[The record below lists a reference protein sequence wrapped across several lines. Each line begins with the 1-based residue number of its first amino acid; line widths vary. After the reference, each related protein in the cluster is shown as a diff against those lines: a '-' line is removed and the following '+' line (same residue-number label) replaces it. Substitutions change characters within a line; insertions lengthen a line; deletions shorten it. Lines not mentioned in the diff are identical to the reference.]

1 MSQPITKYINQR
13 KIMSTVE
20 NEDVTKLDTQNLEAL
35 VTLQRREFQSEGEVT
50 YATRIDRLKRL
61 KALIVEN
68 KTEFAETTK
77 REFGGARSY
86 EFSLFSEFA
95 GKVEA
100 IDYSMK
106 HLKEWMKPEKRKTNK
121 PMNFLGGKSQV
132 RHFPKGVVGII
143 SPWNLPFGL
152 TVAPLTSALA
162 AGNRALL
169 KPSEFVP
176 ETAALFAEVVP
187 QYFSKDEVAVV
198 TGGAEISQCFAELPF
213 DHLLFTGSTNI
224 GAKVMQS
231 ASKNLVPVTLELGGK
246 SPVIIGRSAKLDLAG
261 TRLTFGKLLNGGQL
275 CLSPDYVVVPHELE
289 ELLIARVV
297 QEAESMYPNITE
309 NEDYAGVINEK
320 HFARLQNYI
329 DDAVAK
335 GAKLTIVGAD
345 KTRASADNRRMPLHI
360 LQNVK
365 EDMLVLHEEIFGPIL
380 PVMTYSDVAEVP
392 DMIKPRQNPLAMY
405 YFGKD
410 KREQEYLLSHVQSG
424 GVCINDITLHYVQ
437 EDLPFGGIG
446 SSGMGAYHGPEGFRS
461 MSHARAIYS
470 QTMIDVLP
478 IIGARPP
485 FGNKF
490 RKNITKILGS
500 I

>member
-1 MSQPITKYINQR
+1 
-13 KIMSTVE
+13 MSTAKRK
-20 NEDVTKLDTQNLEAL
+20 NVTKLDTQNLEAL
-35 VTLQRREFQSEGEVT
+35 VELQRSKFRAEGEVT
-50 YATRIDRLKRL
+50 YSTRIDRLKRL

-95 GKVEA
+95 SKVEG
-100 IDYSMK
+100 IDYVMK

-152 TVAPLTSALA
+152 TVAPLTGALA
-162 AGNRALL
+162 AGNRAIL

-176 ETAALFAEVVP
+176 ETAALFAEIIP
-187 QYFSKDEVAVV
+187 KYFSEDEVAVV
-198 TGGAEISQCFAELPF
+198 TGGADISQRFAELPF
-213 DHLLFTGSTNI
+213 DHLLFTGSSNI

-275 CLSPDYVVVPHELE
+275 CLSPDYVVVPNELE
-289 ELLIARVV
+289 EQLIARVV
-297 QEAESMYPNITE
+297 HEAQSMYPNITE
-309 NEDYAGVINEK
+309 NEDYAGVINER

-335 GAKLTIVGAD
+335 GAKLTIVGAN
-345 KTRASADNRRMPLHI
+345 KTRASKNNRRMPLHI
-360 LQNVK
+360 LQNVT
-365 EDMLVLHEEIFGPIL
+365 EDMLVMHEEIFGPIL

-392 DMIKPRQNPLAMY
+392 DMIEPRRNPLAMY

-437 EDLPFGGIG
+437 EDLPFGGVG
-446 SSGMGAYHGPEGFRS
+446 ASGMGAYHGPEGFRS
-461 MSHARAIYS
+461 LSHARAIYS

-485 FGNKF
+485 FGEKF
-490 RKNITKILGS
+490 RKNISKILGP

>member
-1 MSQPITKYINQR
+1 
-13 KIMSTVE
+13 MSTAKRK
-20 NEDVTKLDTQNLEAL
+20 NVTKLDTQNLEAL
-35 VTLQRREFQSEGEVT
+35 VELQRSKFRAEGEVT
-50 YATRIDRLKRL
+50 YSTRIDRLKRL

-95 GKVEA
+95 SKVEG
-100 IDYSMK
+100 IDYAMK

-152 TVAPLTSALA
+152 TVAPLTGALA
-162 AGNRALL
+162 AGNRAIL

-176 ETAALFAEVVP
+176 ETAALFAEIIP
-187 QYFSKDEVAVV
+187 KYFPEDEVAVV
-198 TGGAEISQCFAELPF
+198 TGGAEISQKFAELPF
-213 DHLLFTGSTNI
+213 DHLLFTGSTNV

-231 ASKNLVPVTLELGGK
+231 AAKNLVPVTLELGGK

-275 CLSPDYVVVPHELE
+275 CLSPDYVVVPNELE
-289 ELLIARVV
+289 EQLIARVV
-297 QEAESMYPNITE
+297 QEAQAMYPNITE
-309 NEDYAGVINEK
+309 NEDYAGVINER
-320 HFARLQNYI
+320 HFARLQSYI

-345 KTRASADNRRMPLHI
+345 KTRASEDNRRMPLHI
-360 LQNVK
+360 LQNVN
-365 EDMLVLHEEIFGPIL
+365 EDMLVMHEEIFGPIL
-380 PVMTYSDVAEVP
+380 PMMTYSDIAEVP
-392 DMIKPRQNPLAMY
+392 DMIEPRRNPLAMY

-446 SSGMGAYHGPEGFRS
+446 ASGMGAYHGPEGFRS

-485 FGNKF
+485 FGEKF
-490 RKNITKILGS
+490 RKTISKVLGP

>member
-1 MSQPITKYINQR
+1 MSATKYGN
-13 KIMSTVE
+13 
-20 NEDVTKLDTQNLEAL
+20 VTKLDTQNLEAL
-35 VTLQRREFQSEGEVT
+35 VELQRSKFRAEGEVT

-68 KTEFAETTK
+68 KIEFAKTTK

-95 GKVEA
+95 GKVEG

-176 ETAALFAEVVP
+176 ETAALFADVVP
-187 QYFSKDEVAVV
+187 KYFSEDEVAVV
-198 TGGAEISQCFAELPF
+198 TGGAEISQRFAELPF

-224 GAKVMQS
+224 GSKVMQS

-275 CLSPDYVVVPHELE
+275 CLSPDYVVVPNELE
-289 ELLIARVV
+289 EQLIARVV
-297 QEAESMYPNITE
+297 QEAQSMYPNITE
-309 NEDYAGVINEK
+309 NEDYAGVINER

-345 KTRASADNRRMPLHI
+345 KTRASEDNRRMPLHI
-360 LQNVK
+360 LQNVN
-365 EDMLVLHEEIFGPIL
+365 EDMLVMHEEIFGPIL

-392 DMIKPRQNPLAMY
+392 DMIEPRRNPLAMY

-410 KREQEYLLSHVQSG
+410 KSEQEYLLSNVQSG

-437 EDLPFGGIG
+437 EDLPFGGVG
-446 SSGMGAYHGPEGFRS
+446 ASGMGAYHGPEGFRTL
-461 MSHARAIYS
+461 SHARAIYS

>member
-1 MSQPITKYINQR
+1 
-13 KIMSTVE
+13 MSTAEHE
-20 NEDVTKLDTQNLEAL
+20 NVTKLDTQNLEAL
-35 VTLQRREFQSEGEVT
+35 VELQRSMFRAEGEVT
-50 YATRIDRLKRL
+50 YSTRIDRLKRL

-68 KTEFAETTK
+68 KTEFAMTTK

-95 GKVEA
+95 SKVEA

-187 QYFSKDEVAVV
+187 NYFPEDEVAVV
-198 TGGAEISQCFAELPF
+198 TGGADISQRFAELPF

-275 CLSPDYVVVPHELE
+275 CLSPDYVVVPDELE
-289 ELLIARVV
+289 EQLIARVI
-297 QEAESMYPNITE
+297 QEAQSMYPNITE
-309 NEDYAGVINEK
+309 NEDYAGIINER
-320 HFARLQNYI
+320 HFGRLQSYI

-345 KTRASADNRRMPLHI
+345 KTRASEDNRRMPLHI
-360 LQNVK
+360 LQNVN
-365 EDMLVLHEEIFGPIL
+365 EDMLVMHEEIFGPIL
-380 PVMTYSDVAEVP
+380 PVMTYSDVAEIP
-392 DMIKPRQNPLAMY
+392 SMIEPRRNPLAMY
-405 YFGKD
+405 YFGSD

-424 GVCINDITLHYVQ
+424 GVCINDIILHYVQ

-446 SSGMGAYHGPEGFRS
+446 ASGMGAYHGPEGFRT

-485 FGNKF
+485 FGKKF
-490 RKNITKILGS
+490 RKNISKILGA

>member
-1 MSQPITKYINQR
+1 MSTTKY
-13 KIMSTVE
+13 E
-20 NEDVTKLDTQNLEAL
+20 NVTTLHTQNLEAL
-35 VTLQRREFQSEGEVT
+35 VELQRSKFRAEGEVT

-68 KTEFAETTK
+68 KIEFAKTTK

-95 GKVEA
+95 GKVEG

-176 ETAALFAEVVP
+176 ETAALFADVVP
-187 QYFSKDEVAVV
+187 KYFSEDEVAVV
-198 TGGAEISQCFAELPF
+198 TGGAEISQRFAELPF

-224 GAKVMQS
+224 GSKVMQS
-231 ASKNLVPVTLELGGK
+231 AAKNLVPVTLELGGK

-275 CLSPDYVVVPHELE
+275 CLSPDYVVVPNELE
-289 ELLIARVV
+289 EQLIARVV
-297 QEAESMYPNITE
+297 QEAQSMYPNITE
-309 NEDYAGVINEK
+309 NEDYAGVINER

-345 KTRASADNRRMPLHI
+345 KTRASEDNRRMPLHI
-360 LQNVK
+360 LQNVN
-365 EDMLVLHEEIFGPIL
+365 EDMLVMHEEIFGPIL

-392 DMIKPRQNPLAMY
+392 DMIEPRRNPLAMY

-410 KREQEYLLSHVQSG
+410 KSEQEYLLSNVQSG

-437 EDLPFGGIG
+437 EDLPFGGVG
-446 SSGMGAYHGPEGFRS
+446 ASGMGAYHGPEGFRTL
-461 MSHARAIYS
+461 SHARAIYS

>member
-1 MSQPITKYINQR
+1 MSTTKY
-13 KIMSTVE
+13 E
-20 NEDVTKLDTQNLEAL
+20 NVTILDTKNLEAL
-35 VTLQRREFQSEGEVT
+35 VELQRSKFRAEGEVT

-68 KTEFAETTK
+68 KIEFAKTTK

-95 GKVEA
+95 GKVEG

-176 ETAALFAEVVP
+176 ETAALFADVVP
-187 QYFSKDEVAVV
+187 KYFSEDEVAVV
-198 TGGAEISQCFAELPF
+198 TGGAEISQRFAELPF

-224 GAKVMQS
+224 GSKVMQS

-275 CLSPDYVVVPHELE
+275 CLSPDYVVVPNELE
-289 ELLIARVV
+289 EQLIARVV
-297 QEAESMYPNITE
+297 QEAQSMYPNITE
-309 NEDYAGVINEK
+309 NEDYAGVINER

-345 KTRASADNRRMPLHI
+345 KTRASEDNRRMPLHI
-360 LQNVK
+360 LQNVN
-365 EDMLVLHEEIFGPIL
+365 EDMLVMHEEIFGPIL

-392 DMIKPRQNPLAMY
+392 DMIEPRRNPLAMY

-410 KREQEYLLSHVQSG
+410 KSEQEYLLSNVQSG

-437 EDLPFGGIG
+437 EDLPFGGVG
-446 SSGMGAYHGPEGFRS
+446 ASGMGAYHGPEGFRTL
-461 MSHARAIYS
+461 SHARAIYS

>member
-1 MSQPITKYINQR
+1 MSTTKY
-13 KIMSTVE
+13 E
-20 NEDVTKLDTQNLEAL
+20 NVTTLDTQNLEAL
-35 VTLQRREFQSEGEVT
+35 VELQRSKFRAEGEVT

-68 KTEFAETTK
+68 KIEFAKTTK

-95 GKVEA
+95 GKVEG

-106 HLKEWMKPEKRKTNK
+106 HLKDWMKPEKRKTNK

-176 ETAALFAEVVP
+176 ETAALFADVVP
-187 QYFSKDEVAVV
+187 KYFANDEVAVV
-198 TGGAEISQCFAELPF
+198 TGGAEISQRFAELPF

-275 CLSPDYVVVPHELE
+275 CLSPDYVVVPNELE
-289 ELLIARVV
+289 EQLIARVV
-297 QEAESMYPNITE
+297 QEAQSMYPNITE
-309 NEDYAGVINEK
+309 NEDYAGVINER

-345 KTRASADNRRMPLHI
+345 KTRASEDNRRMPLHI
-360 LQNVK
+360 LQNVN
-365 EDMLVLHEEIFGPIL
+365 EDMLVMHEEIFGPIL
-380 PVMTYSDVAEVP
+380 PVMTYSDVGEVP
-392 DMIKPRQNPLAMY
+392 DMIEPRRNPLAMY

-410 KREQEYLLSHVQSG
+410 KSEQEHLLSNVQSG

-437 EDLPFGGIG
+437 EDLPFGGVG
-446 SSGMGAYHGPEGFRS
+446 ASGMGAYHGPEGFRTL
-461 MSHARAIYS
+461 SHARAIYS

>member
-1 MSQPITKYINQR
+1 
-13 KIMSTVE
+13 MSTAKRK
-20 NEDVTKLDTQNLEAL
+20 NVTKLDTQNLEAL
-35 VTLQRREFQSEGEVT
+35 VELQRSKFRAEGEVT
-50 YATRIDRLKRL
+50 YSTRIDRLKRL

-95 GKVEA
+95 SKVEA

-106 HLKEWMKPEKRKTNK
+106 HLKEWMKPEKRNTNK

-187 QYFSKDEVAVV
+187 NYFPEDEVAVV
-198 TGGAEISQCFAELPF
+198 TGGANISQRFAELPF

-224 GAKVMQS
+224 GAQVMQS

-275 CLSPDYVVVPHELE
+275 CLSPDYVAVPNELE
-289 ELLIARVV
+289 ERLIARVI
-297 QEAESMYPNITE
+297 QEAQSMYPNITE
-309 NEDYAGVINEK
+309 NEDYAGIINET
-320 HFARLQNYI
+320 HFGRLQRYI

-345 KTRASADNRRMPLHI
+345 KTRASEDNRRMPLHI
-360 LQNVK
+360 LQNVN
-365 EDMLVLHEEIFGPIL
+365 EDMLVMHEEIFGPIL
-380 PVMTYSDVAEVP
+380 PVMTYSDVTEIP
-392 DMIKPRQNPLAMY
+392 SMIEPRRNPLAMY
-405 YFGKD
+405 YFGSD

-424 GVCINDITLHYVQ
+424 GVCINDIILHYVQ

-446 SSGMGAYHGPEGFRS
+446 ASGMGAYHGPEGFRT

-485 FGNKF
+485 FGKKF
-490 RKNITKILGS
+490 RKNISKILGA

>member
-1 MSQPITKYINQR
+1 MSEAHNDNV
-13 KIMSTVE
+13 ME
-20 NEDVTKLDTQNLEAL
+20 LDFQNLNAL
-35 VTLQRREFQSEGEVT
+35 VALQRNAFRAEGEVT

-68 KTEFAETTK
+68 KREFATTTK
-77 REFGGARSY
+77 REFNGARSY

-95 GKVEA
+95 SKVEA
-100 IDYSMK
+100 IDYSIK
-106 HLKEWMKPEKRKTNK
+106 HLKQWMKPEKRKTNK
-121 PMNFLGGKSQV
+121 PMNLLGGKGQV
-132 RHFPKGVVGII
+132 RYFPKGVVGII

-169 KPSEFVP
+169 KPSEYVP
-176 ETAALFAEVVP
+176 DTAALFADVVP
-187 QYFSKDEVAVV
+187 KYFSTEEVAVV
-198 TGGAEISQCFAELPF
+198 TGGAQTSQHFAELPF
-213 DHLLFTGSTNI
+213 DHLLFTGSTRV
-224 GAKVMQS
+224 GSKVMQS

-261 TRLTFGKLLNGGQL
+261 TRLTFAKLLNGGQL
-275 CLSPDYVVVPHELE
+275 CLSPDYALVPNELE
-289 ELLIARVV
+289 EQLVSRVKHEV
-297 QEAESMYPNITE
+297 ESMYPNMTE
-309 NEDYAGVINEK
+309 NSDYAGVFNER

-335 GAKLTIVGAD
+335 GAKLTIVGANE
-345 KTRASADNRRMPLHI
+345 TRISKDNFRMPLHI
-360 LQNVK
+360 LQNVN
-365 EDMLVLHEEIFGPIL
+365 ENMQVMHEEIFGPIL
-380 PVMTYSDVAEVP
+380 PIMTYADITEVP
-392 DMIKPRQNPLAMY
+392 DQIEPRRNPLAMY

-410 KREQEYLLSHVQSG
+410 KGEQEYLLSHVQSG

-437 EDLPFGGIG
+437 EDLPFGGFG
-446 SSGMGAYHGPEGFRS
+446 ASGMGAYHGPEGFRN

-485 FGNKF
+485 FGEKF
-490 RKNITKILGS
+490 RKRISKVLGA

>member
-1 MSQPITKYINQR
+1 MSEAHNDNV
-13 KIMSTVE
+13 ME
-20 NEDVTKLDTQNLEAL
+20 LDFQNLNAL
-35 VTLQRREFQSEGEVT
+35 VALQRNAFRAEGEVT

-61 KALIVEN
+61 KALIVDN
-68 KTEFAETTK
+68 KREFATTTK
-77 REFGGARSY
+77 REFNGARSY

-95 GKVEA
+95 SKVEA
-100 IDYSMK
+100 IDYSIK
-106 HLKEWMKPEKRKTNK
+106 HLKQWMKPEKRKTNK
-121 PMNFLGGKSQV
+121 PMNLLGGKGQV
-132 RHFPKGVVGII
+132 RYFPKGVVGII

-169 KPSEFVP
+169 KPSEYVP
-176 ETAALFAEVVP
+176 DTAALFADVVP
-187 QYFSKDEVAVV
+187 KYFSTEEVAVV
-198 TGGAEISQCFAELPF
+198 TGGAQTSQHFAELPF
-213 DHLLFTGSTNI
+213 DHLLFTGSTRV
-224 GAKVMQS
+224 GSKVMQS

-261 TRLTFGKLLNGGQL
+261 TRMTFAKLLNGGQL
-275 CLSPDYVVVPHELE
+275 CLSPDYALVPNELE
-289 ELLIARVV
+289 EQLVSRVKHEV
-297 QEAESMYPNITE
+297 ESMYPNMTE
-309 NEDYAGVINEK
+309 NSDYAGVFNER

-335 GAKLTIVGAD
+335 GAKLTIVGANE
-345 KTRASADNRRMPLHI
+345 TRVSKDNFRMPLHI
-360 LQNVK
+360 LQNVN
-365 EDMLVLHEEIFGPIL
+365 ENMQVMHEEIFGPIL
-380 PVMTYSDVAEVP
+380 PIMTYADITEVP
-392 DMIKPRQNPLAMY
+392 DQIEPRRNPLAMY

-410 KREQEYLLSHVQSG
+410 KGEQEYLLSHVQSG

-437 EDLPFGGIG
+437 EDLPFGGFG
-446 SSGMGAYHGPEGFRS
+446 ASGMGAYHGPEGFRN

-485 FGNKF
+485 FGEKF
-490 RKNITKILGS
+490 RKRISKVLGA

>member
-1 MSQPITKYINQR
+1 MSTTKY
-13 KIMSTVE
+13 E
-20 NEDVTKLDTQNLEAL
+20 NVTTLHTQNLEAL
-35 VTLQRREFQSEGEVT
+35 VELQRSKFRAEGEVT

-68 KTEFAETTK
+68 KIEFAKTTK

-95 GKVEA
+95 GKVEG

-176 ETAALFAEVVP
+176 ETAALFADVVP
-187 QYFSKDEVAVV
+187 KYFANDEVAVV
-198 TGGAEISQCFAELPF
+198 TGGAEISQRFAELPF

-275 CLSPDYVVVPHELE
+275 CLSPDYVVVPNELE
-289 ELLIARVV
+289 EQLIARVV
-297 QEAESMYPNITE
+297 QEAQSMYPNITE
-309 NEDYAGVINEK
+309 NEDYAGVINER

-345 KTRASADNRRMPLHI
+345 KTRASEDNRRMPLHI
-360 LQNVK
+360 LQNVN
-365 EDMLVLHEEIFGPIL
+365 EDMLVMHEEIFGPIL

-392 DMIKPRQNPLAMY
+392 DMIEPRRNPLAMY

-410 KREQEYLLSHVQSG
+410 KSEQEYLLSNVQSG

-437 EDLPFGGIG
+437 EDLPFGGVG
-446 SSGMGAYHGPEGFRS
+446 ASGMGAYHGPEGFRTL
-461 MSHARAIYS
+461 SHARAIYS

>member
-1 MSQPITKYINQR
+1 MSIAEQNNITEL
-13 KIMSTVE
+13 TG
-20 NEDVTKLDTQNLEAL
+20 QNLNAL
-35 VTLQRREFQSEGEVT
+35 VERQRSQFRAEGEVT

-68 KTEFAETTK
+68 KTEFAKTTK

-95 GKVEA
+95 SKVEA

-106 HLKEWMKPEKRKTNK
+106 HLKAWMRPEKRKTNK

-132 RHFPKGVVGII
+132 RHYPKGVVGII

-162 AGNRALL
+162 AGNRAIL

-176 ETAALFAEVVP
+176 ETAALFAEIVP
-187 QYFSKDEVAVV
+187 KYFPEDEVAVV
-198 TGGAEISQCFAELPF
+198 TGGAEISQKFAALPF

-246 SPVIIGRSAKLDLAG
+246 SPVVIGRSAKLDLAG

-275 CLSPDYVVVPHELE
+275 CLSPDYVIVPNELE
-289 ELLIARVV
+289 EQLIARVV
-297 QEAESMYPNITE
+297 QEVQAMYPNITE
-309 NEDYAGVINEK
+309 NEDYAGIINER
-320 HFARLQNYI
+320 HFARLQSYL

-345 KTRASADNRRMPLHI
+345 QTRASAGNRRMPLHI
-360 LQNVK
+360 LQNVND
-365 EDMLVLHEEIFGPIL
+365 DMLIMHEEIFGPIL

-392 DMIKPRQNPLAMY
+392 DMIEPRRNPLALY

-410 KREQEYLLSHVQSG
+410 KREQEYLLNHVQSG

-437 EDLPFGGIG
+437 EDLPFGGFG
-446 SSGMGAYHGPEGFRS
+446 ASGMGAYHGPEGFRS
-461 MSHARAIYS
+461 LSHARAIYS

-478 IIGARPP
+478 IVGARPP
-485 FGNKF
+485 FGDKF
-490 RKNITKILGS
+490 RKNISKVLGA

>member
-1 MSQPITKYINQR
+1 
-13 KIMSTVE
+13 MSTAKRK
-20 NEDVTKLDTQNLEAL
+20 NVTKLDTQNLEAL
-35 VTLQRREFQSEGEVT
+35 VELQRSKFRAEGEVT
-50 YATRIDRLKRL
+50 YSTRIDRLKRL

-95 GKVEA
+95 SKVEG
-100 IDYSMK
+100 IDYAMK

-152 TVAPLTSALA
+152 TVAPLTGALA
-162 AGNRALL
+162 AGNRAIL

-176 ETAALFAEVVP
+176 ETAALFAEIIP
-187 QYFSKDEVAVV
+187 KYFSEDEVAVV
-198 TGGAEISQCFAELPF
+198 TGGADISQRFAELPF
-213 DHLLFTGSTNI
+213 DHLLFTGSSNI

-275 CLSPDYVVVPHELE
+275 CLSPDYVVVPNELE
-289 ELLIARVV
+289 EQLIARVV
-297 QEAESMYPNITE
+297 HEAQSMYPNITE
-309 NEDYAGVINEK
+309 NEDYAGVINER

-345 KTRASADNRRMPLHI
+345 KTRVSEDNRRMPLHI
-360 LQNVK
+360 LQNVT
-365 EDMLVLHEEIFGPIL
+365 EDMLVMHEEIFGPIL

-392 DMIKPRQNPLAMY
+392 DMIEPRRNPLAMY

-410 KREQEYLLSHVQSG
+410 KREQEYLLSNVQSG

-437 EDLPFGGIG
+437 EDLPFGGVG
-446 SSGMGAYHGPEGFRS
+446 VSGMGAYHGPEGFRS
-461 MSHARAIYS
+461 LSHARAIYS

-485 FGNKF
+485 FGEKF
-490 RKNITKILGS
+490 RKNISKILGP

>member
-1 MSQPITKYINQR
+1 
-13 KIMSTVE
+13 MSTAKHE
-20 NEDVTKLDTQNLEAL
+20 NVTTLDTQNLEAL
-35 VTLQRREFQSEGEVT
+35 VELQRSKFRAEGEVT

-68 KTEFAETTK
+68 KIEFAKTTK

-95 GKVEA
+95 GKVEG

-176 ETAALFAEVVP
+176 ETAALFADVVP
-187 QYFSKDEVAVV
+187 KYFANDEVAVV
-198 TGGAEISQCFAELPF
+198 TGGAEISQRFAELPF
-213 DHLLFTGSTNI
+213 DHLLFTVSTNI

-275 CLSPDYVVVPHELE
+275 CLSPDYVAVPNELE
-289 ELLIARVV
+289 EQLIARVV
-297 QEAESMYPNITE
+297 KEAQSMYPNITE
-309 NEDYAGVINEK
+309 NEDYAGVINER

-345 KTRASADNRRMPLHI
+345 KTRASEDNRRMPLHI
-360 LQNVK
+360 LQNVN
-365 EDMLVLHEEIFGPIL
+365 EDMLVMHEEIFGPIL

-392 DMIKPRQNPLAMY
+392 DMIEPRRNPLAMY

-410 KREQEYLLSHVQSG
+410 KREQEYLLSNVQSG

-437 EDLPFGGIG
+437 EDLPFGGVG
-446 SSGMGAYHGPEGFRS
+446 ASGMGAYHGPEGFRTL
-461 MSHARAIYS
+461 SHARAIYS

>member
-1 MSQPITKYINQR
+1 
-13 KIMSTVE
+13 MSTAKHE
-20 NEDVTKLDTQNLEAL
+20 NVTTLDTQNLEAL
-35 VTLQRREFQSEGEVT
+35 VELQRSKFRAEGEVT

-68 KTEFAETTK
+68 KIEFAKTTK

-95 GKVEA
+95 GKVEG

-176 ETAALFAEVVP
+176 ETAALFADVVP
-187 QYFSKDEVAVV
+187 KYFANDEVAVV
-198 TGGAEISQCFAELPF
+198 TGGAEISQRFAELPF

-275 CLSPDYVVVPHELE
+275 CLSPDYVVVPDELE
-289 ELLIARVV
+289 EPLIARVV
-297 QEAESMYPNITE
+297 QEVQSMYPNITE
-309 NEDYAGVINEK
+309 NEDYAGVINER

-345 KTRASADNRRMPLHI
+345 KTRASKDNRRMPLHI
-360 LQNVK
+360 LQNVN
-365 EDMLVLHEEIFGPIL
+365 EDMLVMHEEIFGPIL

-392 DMIKPRQNPLAMY
+392 DMIEPRRNPLAMY

-437 EDLPFGGIG
+437 EDLPFGGVG
-446 SSGMGAYHGPEGFRS
+446 ASGMGAYHGPEGFKTL
-461 MSHARAIYS
+461 SHARAIYS

-485 FGNKF
+485 FGEKF
-490 RKNITKILGS
+490 RKNISKILGP

>member
-1 MSQPITKYINQR
+1 MSTTKY
-13 KIMSTVE
+13 E
-20 NEDVTKLDTQNLEAL
+20 NVTTLHTQNLEAL
-35 VTLQRREFQSEGEVT
+35 VELQRSKFRAEGEVT

-68 KTEFAETTK
+68 KIEFAKTTK

-95 GKVEA
+95 GKVEG

-176 ETAALFAEVVP
+176 ETAALFADVVP
-187 QYFSKDEVAVV
+187 KYFANDEVAVV
-198 TGGAEISQCFAELPF
+198 TGGAEISQRFAELPF

-275 CLSPDYVVVPHELE
+275 CLSPDYVVVPNELE
-289 ELLIARVV
+289 EQLIARVV
-297 QEAESMYPNITE
+297 QEAQSMYPNITE
-309 NEDYAGVINEK
+309 NEDYAGVINER

-345 KTRASADNRRMPLHI
+345 KTRASEDNRRMPLHI
-360 LQNVK
+360 LQNVN
-365 EDMLVLHEEIFGPIL
+365 EDMLVMHEEIFGPIL

-392 DMIKPRQNPLAMY
+392 DMIEPRRNPLAMY

-410 KREQEYLLSHVQSG
+410 KSEQEYLLSNVQSG

-446 SSGMGAYHGPEGFRS
+446 ASGMGAYHGPEGFRTL
-461 MSHARAIYS
+461 SHARAIYS

>member
-1 MSQPITKYINQR
+1 
-13 KIMSTVE
+13 MSTAEYE
-20 NEDVTKLDTQNLEAL
+20 NVTKLDTQNLEAL
-35 VTLQRREFQSEGEVT
+35 VELQRSKFRAEGEVT

-68 KTEFAETTK
+68 KTEFATTTK

-95 GKVEA
+95 SKVEA

-152 TVAPLTSALA
+152 TVAPLTGALA
-162 AGNRALL
+162 AGNRAIL

-176 ETAALFAEVVP
+176 ETAALFAEIIP
-187 QYFSKDEVAVV
+187 KYFSEDEVAVV
-198 TGGAEISQCFAELPF
+198 TGGADISQRFAELPF
-213 DHLLFTGSTNI
+213 DHLLFTGSSNI

-275 CLSPDYVVVPHELE
+275 CLSPDYVVVPNELE
-289 ELLIARVV
+289 EQLIARVV
-297 QEAESMYPNITE
+297 HEAQSMYPNITE
-309 NEDYAGVINEK
+309 NEDYAGVINER

-360 LQNVK
+360 LQNVN
-365 EDMLVLHEEIFGPIL
+365 EDMLVMHEEIFGPIL

-392 DMIKPRQNPLAMY
+392 DMIEPRRNPLAMY

-437 EDLPFGGIG
+437 EDLPFGGVG
-446 SSGMGAYHGPEGFRS
+446 ASGMGAYHGPEGFRS
-461 MSHARAIYS
+461 LSHARAIYS

-485 FGNKF
+485 FGEKF
-490 RKNITKILGS
+490 RKNISKILGP

>member
-1 MSQPITKYINQR
+1 
-13 KIMSTVE
+13 MSTAEHE
-20 NEDVTKLDTQNLEAL
+20 NVTKLDTQNLEAL
-35 VTLQRREFQSEGEVT
+35 VELQRSMFRAEGEVT
-50 YATRIDRLKRL
+50 YSTRIDRLKRL

-68 KTEFAETTK
+68 KIEFAMTTK

-95 GKVEA
+95 SKVEA

-132 RHFPKGVVGII
+132 RYFPKGVVGII

-187 QYFSKDEVAVV
+187 KYFPEDEVAVV
-198 TGGAEISQCFAELPF
+198 TGGADISQRFAELPF

-275 CLSPDYVVVPHELE
+275 CLSPDYVAVPDELE
-289 ELLIARVV
+289 EQLIARVI
-297 QEAESMYPNITE
+297 QEAQSMYPNITE
-309 NEDYAGVINEK
+309 NEDYAGIINER
-320 HFARLQNYI
+320 HFGRLQSYI

-345 KTRASADNRRMPLHI
+345 KTRASEDNRRMPLHI
-360 LQNVK
+360 LQHVN
-365 EDMLVLHEEIFGPIL
+365 EDMLVMHEEIFGPIL

-392 DMIKPRQNPLAMY
+392 SMIEPRRNPLAMY

-424 GVCINDITLHYVQ
+424 GVCINDIILHYVQ

-446 SSGMGAYHGPEGFRS
+446 ASGMGAYHGPEGFRA

-485 FGNKF
+485 FGEKF
-490 RKNITKILGS
+490 RKNISKILGA

>member
-1 MSQPITKYINQR
+1 
-13 KIMSTVE
+13 MSTTDHE
-20 NEDVTKLDTQNLEAL
+20 NVTKLHPQNLEAL
-35 VTLQRREFQSEGEVT
+35 VALQRSKFRAEGEVT
-50 YATRIDRLKRL
+50 YSTRIDRLKRL
-61 KALIVEN
+61 KALILEN
-68 KTEFAETTK
+68 KTEFAKTTK

-95 GKVEA
+95 SKVEA

-121 PMNFLGGKSQV
+121 PMNFLGGKSEV

-187 QYFSKDEVAVV
+187 KYFSEDEVAVV
-198 TGGAEISQCFAELPF
+198 TGGADISQRFAELPF
-213 DHLLFTGSTNI
+213 DHLLFTGSTKV

-231 ASKNLVPVTLELGGK
+231 ASKHLVPVTLELGGK

-261 TRLTFGKLLNGGQL
+261 TRLAFGKLLNGGQL
-275 CLSPDYVVVPHELE
+275 CLSPDYVVVPEELE
-289 ELLIARVV
+289 EQLIARVV
-297 QEAESMYPNITE
+297 KETQSMYPNITE
-309 NEDYAGVINEK
+309 NEDYAGIINER

-335 GAKLTIVGAD
+335 GAKLTIVGAE
-345 KTRASADNRRMPLHI
+345 KTRTSDGNRRMPLHI
-360 LQNVK
+360 LQNVN
-365 EDMLVLHEEIFGPIL
+365 EDMLVMHEEIFGPVL
-380 PVMTYSDVAEVP
+380 PVMTYSDVSEVP
-392 DMIKPRQNPLAMY
+392 DMIEPRRNPLAMY

-410 KREQEYLLSHVQSG
+410 NREQEYLLSHVQSG

-437 EDLPFGGIG
+437 EDLPFGGVG
-446 SSGMGAYHGPEGFRS
+446 ASGMGAYHGPEGFRS
-461 MSHARAIYS
+461 LSHSRAIYS

-478 IIGARPP
+478 IVGARPP
-485 FGNKF
+485 FGGKF
-490 RKNITKILGS
+490 RKNISKILGS

>member
-1 MSQPITKYINQR
+1 MGAAEHQNLTGF
-13 KIMSTVE
+13 
-20 NEDVTKLDTQNLEAL
+20 DTQDLDAL
-35 VTLQRREFQSEGEVT
+35 IKLQRSKFRAEGEVT

-61 KALIVEN
+61 KALILEN
-68 KTEFAETTK
+68 KVEFANTTK
-77 REFGGARSY
+77 REFNGARSY
-86 EFSLFSEFA
+86 EFSLFSEF
-95 GKVEA
+95 GSKGEA
-100 IDYSMK
+100 IDYSIK

-121 PMNFLGGKSQV
+121 PMNFLGGKGQV

-187 QYFSKDEVAVV
+187 KYFSKDEVAVV
-198 TGGAEISQCFAELPF
+198 TGGAEISQKFAELPF
-213 DHLLFTGSTNI
+213 DHLLFTGSTRV
-224 GAKVMQS
+224 GAQIMQA

-246 SPVIIGRSAKLDLAG
+246 SPVIIGRSANLELAG
-261 TRLTFGKLLNGGQL
+261 TRLTFSKFLNGGQL
-275 CLSPDYVVVPHELE
+275 CLSPDYVLVPRELE
-289 ELLIARVV
+289 EQLVARVIH
-297 QEAESMYPNITE
+297 EAQSMYPNVTE
-309 NEDYAGVINEK
+309 NEDYAGVINER

-345 KTRASADNRRMPLHI
+345 QTRASEDNRRMPLHI
-360 LQNVK
+360 LQNVN
-365 EDMLVLHEEIFGPIL
+365 EDMLVMHEEIFGPIL
-380 PVMTYSDVAEVP
+380 PIMSYGDITEVP
-392 DMIKPRQNPLAMY
+392 DQVEPRRNPLAMY

-410 KREQEYLLSHVQSG
+410 KSEQEYLLSHVPSG

-437 EDLPFGGIG
+437 EDLPFGGVG
-446 SSGMGAYHGPEGFRS
+446 ASGMGAYHGPEGFKTL
-461 MSHARAIYS
+461 SHPRAIYS

-485 FGNKF
+485 FGEKF
-490 RKNITKILGS
+490 RKNIRKILGA

>member
-1 MSQPITKYINQR
+1 MSIAEQNNITEL
-13 KIMSTVE
+13 TG
-20 NEDVTKLDTQNLEAL
+20 QNLNAL
-35 VTLQRREFQSEGEVT
+35 VERQRSQFRAEGEVT
-50 YATRIDRLKRL
+50 YSTRIDRLKRL

-68 KTEFAETTK
+68 KTEFAKTTK

-95 GKVEA
+95 SKVEA

-106 HLKEWMKPEKRKTNK
+106 HLKAWMRPEKRKTNK

-132 RHFPKGVVGII
+132 RHYPKGIVGII

-162 AGNRALL
+162 AGNRAIL

-176 ETAALFAEVVP
+176 ETAALFAEIVP
-187 QYFSKDEVAVV
+187 KYFPEDEVAVV
-198 TGGAEISQCFAELPF
+198 TGGAEISQKFAELPF

-246 SPVIIGRSAKLDLAG
+246 SPVVIGRSAKLDLAG

-275 CLSPDYVVVPHELE
+275 CLSPDYVIVPNELE
-289 ELLIARVV
+289 EQLIARVV
-297 QEAESMYPNITE
+297 QEVQAMYPNITE
-309 NEDYAGVINEK
+309 NEDYAGIINER
-320 HFARLQNYI
+320 HFARLQSYL

-335 GAKLTIVGAD
+335 GAKLTIVGANQ
-345 KTRASADNRRMPLHI
+345 TRASAGNRRMPLHI
-360 LQNVK
+360 LQNVHD
-365 EDMLVLHEEIFGPIL
+365 DMLVMQEEIFGPIL

-392 DMIKPRQNPLAMY
+392 DMIEPRRNPLALY

-410 KREQEYLLSHVQSG
+410 KREQEYLLNHVQSG

-437 EDLPFGGIG
+437 EDLPFGGFG
-446 SSGMGAYHGPEGFRS
+446 ASGMGAYHGPEGFRS
-461 MSHARAIYS
+461 LSHARAIYS

-478 IIGARPP
+478 IVGARPP
-485 FGNKF
+485 FGDKF
-490 RKNITKILGS
+490 RKNISKVLGA

>member
-1 MSQPITKYINQR
+1 MSIAEQNNITEL
-13 KIMSTVE
+13 TG
-20 NEDVTKLDTQNLEAL
+20 QNLNAL
-35 VTLQRREFQSEGEVT
+35 VERQRSQFRAEGEVT

-68 KTEFAETTK
+68 KTEFAKTTK

-95 GKVEA
+95 SKVEA

-106 HLKEWMKPEKRKTNK
+106 HLKAWMRPEKRKTNK

-132 RHFPKGVVGII
+132 RHYPKGVVGII

-162 AGNRALL
+162 AGNRAIL

-176 ETAALFAEVVP
+176 ETAALFAEIVP
-187 QYFSKDEVAVV
+187 KYFPEDEVAVV
-198 TGGAEISQCFAELPF
+198 TGGAEISQKFAALPF

-246 SPVIIGRSAKLDLAG
+246 SPVVIGRSAKLDLAG

-275 CLSPDYVVVPHELE
+275 CLSPDYVIVPNELE
-289 ELLIARVV
+289 EQLIARVV
-297 QEAESMYPNITE
+297 QEVQAMYPNITE
-309 NEDYAGVINEK
+309 NEDYAGIINER
-320 HFARLQNYI
+320 HFARLQSYL

-345 KTRASADNRRMPLHI
+345 QTRASAGNRRMPLHI
-360 LQNVK
+360 LQNVND
-365 EDMLVLHEEIFGPIL
+365 DMLVMQEEIFGPIL

-392 DMIKPRQNPLAMY
+392 DMIEPRRNPLALY

-410 KREQEYLLSHVQSG
+410 KREQEYLLNHVQSG

-437 EDLPFGGIG
+437 EDLPFGGFG
-446 SSGMGAYHGPEGFRS
+446 ASGMGAYHGPEGFRS
-461 MSHARAIYS
+461 LSHARAIYS

-478 IIGARPP
+478 IVGARPP
-485 FGNKF
+485 FGDKF
-490 RKNITKILGS
+490 RKNISKVLGA

>member
-1 MSQPITKYINQR
+1 MSIAEHDN
-13 KIMSTVE
+13 
-20 NEDVTKLDTQNLEAL
+20 VTKLEIQNLTAL
-35 VTLQRREFQSEGEVT
+35 LKLQRSKFRAEGEVT

-61 KALIVEN
+61 KALIIEN
-68 KTEFAETTK
+68 KTEFAKTTK

-95 GKVEA
+95 SKVEA

-106 HLKEWMKPEKRKTNK
+106 HLKAWMKPEKRKTNK

-187 QYFSKDEVAVV
+187 KYFPEDEVAVV
-198 TGGAEISQCFAELPF
+198 TGGAEISQKFAELPF
-213 DHLLFTGSTNI
+213 DHLLFTGSTNV

-231 ASKNLVPVTLELGGK
+231 AAKNLVPVTLELGGK

-275 CLSPDYVVVPHELE
+275 CLSPDYVVVPNELE
-289 ELLIARVV
+289 EQLIARVV
-297 QEAESMYPNITE
+297 QEAQAMYPNITE
-309 NEDYAGVINEK
+309 NEDYAGVINER
-320 HFARLQNYI
+320 HFARLQSYI

-345 KTRASADNRRMPLHI
+345 KTRASEDNRRMPLHI
-360 LQNVK
+360 LQNVN
-365 EDMLVLHEEIFGPIL
+365 EDMLVMHEEIFGPIL
-380 PVMTYSDVAEVP
+380 PMMTYSDIAEVP
-392 DMIKPRQNPLAMY
+392 DMIEPRRNPLAMY

-410 KREQEYLLSHVQSG
+410 KREQEYLLTHVPSG
-424 GVCINDITLHYVQ
+424 GVCVNDITLHYVQ
-437 EDLPFGGIG
+437 EDLPFGGVG
-446 SSGMGAYHGPEGFRS
+446 ASGMGAYHGPEGFRS
-461 MSHARAIYS
+461 LSHARAIYS

-478 IIGARPP
+478 IVGARPP
-485 FGNKF
+485 FGEKF
-490 RKNITKILGS
+490 RKNISKVLGS

>member
-1 MSQPITKYINQR
+1 
-13 KIMSTVE
+13 MSTAEYKNVA
-20 NEDVTKLDTQNLEAL
+20 TLHPQNLEAL
-35 VTLQRREFQSEGEVT
+35 VELQRSKFRAEGEVT
-50 YATRIDRLKRL
+50 YSTRIDRLKRL
-61 KALIVEN
+61 KALIIEN
-68 KTEFAETTK
+68 KIEFAETTK

-95 GKVEA
+95 SKVEA

-152 TVAPLTSALA
+152 TVSPLTSALA

-176 ETAALFAEVVP
+176 ETAALFAEIVP
-187 QYFSKDEVAVV
+187 KYFPEDEVAVV
-198 TGGAEISQCFAELPF
+198 TGGADISQKFAELPF
-213 DHLLFTGSTNI
+213 DHLLFTGSTNV

-246 SPVIIGRSAKLDLAG
+246 SPVIIGRSAKIDLAG

-275 CLSPDYVVVPHELE
+275 CLSPDYVVVPNELE
-289 ELLIARVV
+289 EQLIARVV
-297 QEAESMYPNITE
+297 HEAQAMYPNITE
-309 NEDYAGVINEK
+309 NEDYAGVINER

-345 KTRASADNRRMPLHI
+345 KARASDDNRRMPLHI
-360 LQNVK
+360 LQNVN
-365 EDMLVLHEEIFGPIL
+365 EDMLVMHEEIFGPIL
-380 PVMTYSDVAEVP
+380 PVMTYSDAAEVP
-392 DMIKPRQNPLAMY
+392 DMIEPRRNPLAMY

-410 KREQEYLLSHVQSG
+410 KQEQEFLLSHVPSG

-437 EDLPFGGIG
+437 EDLPFGGVG
-446 SSGMGAYHGPEGFRS
+446 ASGMGAYHGPEGFRS
-461 MSHARAIYS
+461 LSHARAIYS

-478 IIGARPP
+478 IVGARPP
-485 FGNKF
+485 FGKKF
-490 RKNITKILGS
+490 RKNISKILGA

>member
-1 MSQPITKYINQR
+1 MGAAEHHNATGLNA
-13 KIMSTVE
+13 
-20 NEDVTKLDTQNLEAL
+20 QNLDAL
-35 VTLQRREFQSEGEVT
+35 LELQRSKFRAEGEVT
-50 YATRIDRLKRL
+50 YSTRIDRLKRL

-68 KTEFAETTK
+68 KTEFAITTK

-95 GKVEA
+95 SKVEG
-100 IDYSMK
+100 IDYAMK

-152 TVAPLTSALA
+152 TVAPLTGALA
-162 AGNRALL
+162 AGNRAIL

-176 ETAALFAEVVP
+176 ETAALFAEIIP
-187 QYFSKDEVAVV
+187 KYFSEDEVAVV
-198 TGGAEISQCFAELPF
+198 TGGADISQRFAELPF
-213 DHLLFTGSTNI
+213 DHLLFTGSSNI

-275 CLSPDYVVVPHELE
+275 CLSPDYVVVPDELE
-289 ELLIARVV
+289 EQLIARVV
-297 QEAESMYPNITE
+297 KEAESMYPNITE
-309 NEDYAGVINEK
+309 NEDYAGVINER

-335 GAKLTIVGAD
+335 GAKLTIVGAE
-345 KTRASADNRRMPLHI
+345 KTRASDDNRRMPLHI
-360 LQNVK
+360 LQNVN
-365 EDMLVLHEEIFGPIL
+365 EDMLVMHEEIFGPVL
-380 PVMTYSDVAEVP
+380 PVMTYSDVEEVP
-392 DMIKPRQNPLAMY
+392 DMIEPRRNPLAMY

-410 KREQEYLLSHVQSG
+410 NREQEYLLSRVQSG

-446 SSGMGAYHGPEGFRS
+446 ASGMGAYHGPEGFKN

-485 FGNKF
+485 FGEKF
-490 RKNITKILGS
+490 RKRITKTLGA